1 MMRLS
6 LKAAVMSVALL
17 GAVTAL
23 PAASQEIKLGYVS
36 VERILRDS
44 APAKAATQKLEAEF
58 SKRDRELQ
66 DLGAKL
72 KAAAERLEKDAPV
85 LGEAERARR
94 QRELAEL
101 DRDVQRRQREFR
113 EDLNQ
118 RRNEELQGLLER
130 AERIV
135 ILVLGGLT
143 GWMPLALGVVA
154 CYILGTMGMDIAAY
168 IFLSVSMAP
177 AAIQAGSLSPMAVHL
192 FILYYAMLAAI
203 TPPVA
208 IAAFVGAAMAQAPP
222 MKVGWMA
229 MRLGA
234 VIFFIPIFFIF
245 HPALVLQG
253 SILEILWFTFA
264 ATIGTI
270 LLALGLEG
278 YVYRLG
284 SLRVWMRPLLIV
296 GGLLL
301 GWGELLSVVTGFVLV
316 AIVAGVAWRTRPRRA
331 APVPAT

>member
-1 MMRLS
+1 MMRPL
-6 LKAAVMSVALL
+6 LKTVVLAVALWST
-17 GAVTAL
+17 AAL
-23 PAASQEIKLGYVS
+23 PAAAQELKLGYVS

-135 ILVLGGLT
+135 RQ
-143 GWMPLALGVVA
+143 
-154 CYILGTMGMDIAAY
+154 IAEQEK
-168 IFLSVSMAP
+168 FD
-177 AAIQAGSLSPMAVHL
+177 
-192 FILYYAMLAAI
+192 
-203 TPPVA
+203 
-208 IAAFVGAAMAQAPP
+208 
-222 MKVGWMA
+222 
-229 MRLGA
+229 
-234 VIFFIPIFFIF
+234 
-245 HPALVLQG
+245 
-253 SILEILWFTFA
+253 
-264 ATIGTI
+264 
-270 LLALGLEG
+270 
-278 YVYRLG
+278 
-284 SLRVWMRPLLIV
+284 LIV
-296 GGLLL
+296 R
-301 GWGELLSVVTGFVLV
+301 EAVYFSPRVDITEKVL
-316 AIVAGVAWRTRPRRA
+316 RA
-331 APVPAT
+331 LNAPK